1 MELAQSREEIEGLLN
16 GTELFGIYQE
26 NDIETWR
33 DFLYYLAQA
42 LGCFATIDRFGKLL
56 LMPYTNIPS
65 KVVDSKHRFSSS
77 FSDFV
82 TRYTALSSTNKK
94 TEKAEYY
101 AKDPDDG
108 LTMNLGVNPL
118 LQFGLEETR
127 KKIINGILDAICIVE
142 YVPFDSHTIGDPAL
156 DLGDVLQFTGG
167 HADENKM
174 SAITSITTKINGK
187 QSVKCVGKNPKLA
200 EAKSKNDKNIS
211 GLISSISENRLS
223 VYTFTNALALD
234 VGAAKVS
241 IINMEFASGDETN
254 AEFHAQCIFQVA
266 SNAVERS
273 VKAETEIDINSI
285 DDEGKKI
292 EEKKVISF
300 PINWSEDGKS
310 ELTIYYMLDGHEVE
324 EFHPKE
330 SWLSGNHLLTMYY
343 PIIEMEANQL
353 HTFEV
358 LVSMKNGSAHIDD
371 QDIMATITGQGLGV
385 QDRWDGRITADDTL
399 EPIEFAGMKT
409 HILGEKLTVHFIAP
423 TRSGLSDGLGSIAL
437 TGMPLHMINE
447 TISLF
452 SPIVHDIVE
461 TADRKKMTY
470 NKQYVLDEA
479 VFNLRKDYEIT
490 GGTESRLDRGRMTKL
505 VIPTGEFESLL
516 SLNVLPFETLP
527 FVNSHVLYAF
537 NLALTYFMELEDEK
551 VQLKKLYSELIYGT
565 DMEVDRGRLASFPL
579 GLCNMETIN
588 ELEVTNA

>member
-156 DLGDVLQFTGG
+156 DLGDVLQFTGV

-310 ELTIYYMLDGHEVE
+310 ELTIYYMLDGPEVE

-358 LVSMKNGSAHIDD
+358 LVSMKNGFAHIDD

-588 ELEVTNA
+588 ELEVTNT